1 MPGQAKGTATIFFID
16 KADIPADLW
25 NNVSYRHIVVN
36 YRPEK
41 AEPNRTRLTVGS
53 DRVNYPGDCGIPTTD
68 LLADKLLLNSTIS
81 TPGDHF
87 ITIDIKDF
95 YLMTTMHRYKYKRLK
110 IANLPKDIIQNTPCG
125 KSSPKMDTFIWK

>member
-1 MPGQAKGTATIFFID
+1 MPGQAKGTATILFID
-16 KADIPADLW
+16 KADMPADLW

-95 YLMTTMHRYKYKRLK
+95 YLMTTMHR
-110 IANLPKDIIQNTPCG
+110 
-125 KSSPKMDTFIWK
+125 